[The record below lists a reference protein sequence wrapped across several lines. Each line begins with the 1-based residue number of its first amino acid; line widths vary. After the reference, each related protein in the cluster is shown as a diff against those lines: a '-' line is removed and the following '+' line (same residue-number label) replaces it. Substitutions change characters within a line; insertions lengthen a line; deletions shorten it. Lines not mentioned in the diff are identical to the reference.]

1 MVYYVSMKSY
11 LGSLNRQQLEA
22 VLATEGPVLIVAGAG
37 AGKTKTLTTRIAHL
51 IDTGIRG
58 DHILAVTFTNKA
70 AGEMRERVNALIGDT
85 PHKPTIK
92 TFHSLGV
99 MLLRSHSHM
108 LGRKNTFTI
117 LDESDVL
124 SLIKEAMKQEGI
136 DPKQYDPKM
145 IRSLISKEKGAFVDY
160 ESYANK
166 ADSGLEHIIA
176 SIWRRYEAAL
186 VQEEGYDFDDLLL
199 KSVQLLNRHTE
210 IRELYQRKF
219 THILI
224 DEYQDINSVQ
234 YELTK
239 LLVGETQNICAVGD
253 TDQNIYSWR
262 GAEMAHMLRFERDFP
277 NTKVFFLEE
286 NYRSTKTILGAA
298 NAVIKKNTVR
308 IDKTLFTNGDEG
320 DAIELMPA
328 FDENYETRAVAER
341 IVELRDQKVPT
352 SEIAILYR
360 TNFLS
365 RGIEEALLE
374 YRIPYQVLG
383 TKFFDRREIKDVLAY
398 IRVAFNRNSIIDMKR
413 TINTPLRGIGKTSVD
428 KLIESGIESLTGATQ
443 QKVHT
448 YTQLL
453 NKIQTYAEHH
463 TPSEVVVFV
472 LKETGLEIQY
482 KTEGEEGTERLEN
495 VYELAHLAERYNE
508 APTETRLTSFLD
520 EAALLGDQDTLNDN
534 DAGVRLMTVHA
545 AKGLEFKYV
554 FIIGLEEGIFPHNR
568 SDQGKQSDKEEER
581 RLFYVALTRA
591 KERLFL
597 SYAQIRTQY
606 GMREVKTPSS
616 FISEIPDAFITMT
629 EMPSYRHEKHETIVY
644 LDDL

>member
-1 MVYYVSMKSY
+1 MKDY

-51 IDTGIRG
+51 IETGVRG

-70 AGEMRERVNALIGDT
+70 AGEMRERVQHLLGEIEY
-85 PHKPTIK
+85 KPTVK

-99 MLLRSHSHM
+99 MLLRFHSHL

-117 LDESDVL
+117 LDESDVM
-124 SLIKEAMKQEGI
+124 SLVKDAMKNEGI

-145 IRSLISKEKGAFVDY
+145 IRSLISKEKANFVDY
-160 ESYANK
+160 DAYANR

-186 VQEEGYDFDDLLL
+186 AQEEGYDFDDLLL
-199 KSVQLLNRHTE
+199 RSVQLLKKHIDVRE
-210 IRELYQRKF
+210 IYQRKF
-219 THILI
+219 THILV

-239 LLVGETQNICAVGD
+239 LLVGENQNICAVGD

-308 IDKTLFTNGDEG
+308 IDKTLFTNGKEG
-320 DAIELMPA
+320 DAIELMPG

-352 SEIAILYR
+352 SDIAILYR

-383 TKFFDRREIKDVLAY
+383 TKFFDRREVKDVLAY
-398 IRVAFNRNSIIDMKR
+398 IRVAFNRDSTLDMKR
-413 TINTPLRGIGKTSVD
+413 TINTPLRGIGKASVD
-428 KLIESGIESLTGATQ
+428 KLLETGVESLSGATQ
-443 QKVHT
+443 QKVQAYQH
-448 YTQLL
+448 LL
-453 NKIQTYAEHH
+453 NKIQMYGTNHA
-463 TPSEVVVFV
+463 PSELVVFV
-472 LKETGLEIQY
+472 LKETGLEAHY
-482 KTEGEEGTERLEN
+482 KTEGDEGTERLEN
-495 VYELAHLAERYNE
+495 VYELAHLAERYTDASE
-508 APTETRLTSFLD
+508 ETRLASFLD
-520 EAALLGDQDTLNDN
+520 DAALLGDQDTLNDA
-534 DAGVRLMTVHA
+534 DTGVRLMTVHA

-554 FIIGLEEGIFPHNR
+554 FIIGLEEGIFPHSR
-568 SDQGKQSDKEEER
+568 SEQGKQGDREEER

-591 KERLFL
+591 KEKLFL

-616 FISEIPDAFITMT
+616 FINEIPDAFITMT

-644 LDDL
+644 LDDI